1 MALRKVIKIASITLA
16 SLLVVMA
23 AVVAVAINF
32 VFTSEK
38 LTPVV
43 LRVANQSLDAKLDMK
58 SVELTFF
65 SSFPRFGLKLTDG
78 SLVSKAV
85 RDTLWEKTDSLVS
98 FKKCVVVVNP
108 IAYLKDK
115 KINLYYLGLEDA
127 AVYAYKDKNGTANW
141 NVVAADTS
149 AVADVDTVRQDTV
162 PVISEININR
172 VRLKRTNVTF
182 DDRETRVYAS
192 LKNANLN
199 LRASLK
205 KGHSRMKLQ
214 FDNENLLFWQNDQLL
229 ANRISTKLE
238 TGLDLNRSTRTL
250 TLDDTRL
257 TVNGI
262 EFDVKG
268 TVRRDTV
275 HRALDTDLSY
285 GLHAPSLETVL
296 RMIPESVL
304 R

>member
-1 MALRKVIKIASITLA
+1 MI
-16 SLLVVMA
+16 SLCVKNS
-23 AVVAVAINF
+23 VAFKQKPNHKMKDL
-32 VFTSEK
+32 SE
-38 LTPVV
+38 
-43 LRVANQSLDAKLDMK
+43 
-58 SVELTFF
+58 F
-65 SSFPRFGLKLTDG
+65 SAD
-78 SLVSKAV
+78 KAV
-85 RDTLWEKTDSLVS
+85 IVHMTDYLP
-98 FKKCVVVVNP
+98 VNGE
-108 IAYLKDK
+108 ILSTK
-115 KINLYYLGLEDA
+115 N
-127 AVYAYKDKNGTANW
+127 AYKDKNGTANW

-149 AVADVDTVRQDTV
+149 AVADVDTMRQDTV

-262 EFDVKG
+262 EFDVK
-268 TVRRDTV
+268 VYHDI
-275 HRALDTDLSY
+275 Y
-285 GLHAPSLETVL
+285 K
-296 RMIPESVL
+296 
-304 R
+304 